1 MIMSLID
8 YIRFVKFSHTIF
20 ALPFV
25 LATMAIASLEME
37 LTLWQVFLI
46 LMAMATARSAAM
58 GINRIIDRNIDAK
71 NKRTQKRE
79 LVTGKISVRDARIFI
94 IINSILFW
102 TIAATFNY
110 ITLLCAPII
119 LILFYIYPY
128 LKQVTWLSHFFLGF
142 VDGLAPI
149 ATWIALFADVS
160 PTAFFLGLAMMCWI
174 AGFDIIYAL
183 QDIEFDRK
191 EGLYSLPA
199 CFGIKISLVVSGI
212 LHIFTL
218 VFLYFSFDGS
228 IYLIGITVMLLVL
241 AYEHWI
247 LKPDD
252 FSRVNMAFFN
262 VNGLASLL
270 FFTFTWLEVAIR

>member
-1 MIMSLID
+1 MSLID
-8 YIRFVKFSHTIF
+8 YGRFVKFSHTVF

-25 LATMAIASLEME
+25 LATMAIASLEMKIE
-37 LTLWQVFLI
+37 VWKVVLV

-58 GINRIIDRNIDAK
+58 GINRIIDKKIDTK

-79 LVTGKISVRDARIFI
+79 LVTEKISLGNAKFFVIV
-94 IINSILFW
+94 NSLLFW
-102 TIAATFNY
+102 AIAATFNY

-128 LKQVTWLSHFFLGF
+128 LKRTTWLSHFFLGF
-142 VDGLAPI
+142 IDGLAPI
-149 ATWIALFADVS
+149 ATWLALFSDVS

-183 QDIEFDRK
+183 LDLEFDKK

-199 CFGIKISLVVSGI
+199 CFGVKTSLVVSGT

-218 VFLYFSFDGS
+218 IFLWFSFDGS
-228 IYLIGITVMLLVL
+228 IYLIGITVMLIVL
-241 AYEHWI
+241 SYEHWI
-247 LKPDD
+247 VKPDD
-252 FSRVNMAFFN
+252 LSRVDMAFFN
-262 VNGLASLL
+262 VNGLASL
-270 FFTFTWLEVAIR
+270 FFFAFTWLEVTMR